1 MKNLK
6 KLRTARHLSQQKLA
20 DEFQLSQQSIYK
32 YENNLAEPDIQTL
45 KKIASFFHT
54 TVDYLIGYSSNDNA
68 LLENQLKPDEAH
80 MLLLYRKLSPE
91 IKPHVDALLE
101 ELTKGTGGKR

>member
-20 DEFQLSQQSIYK
+20 DEFRLSQQSIYK

-45 KKIASFFHT
+45 KSLASFFHT
-54 TVDYLIGYSSNDNA
+54 TVDYLIDYSSNENTLSEKQLNA
-68 LLENQLKPDEAH
+68 DEAH

-91 IKPHVDALLE
+91 IKQHVDALLE
-101 ELTKGTGGKR
+101 ELVKN

>member
-45 KKIASFFHT
+45 KRIASFFHT
-54 TVDYLIGYSSNDNA
+54 TVDYLIDYSTDNDI
-68 LLENQLKPDEAH
+68 LSESQLKPNEAH
-80 MLLLYRKLSPE
+80 MLLLYRKLSPN
-91 IKPHVDALLE
+91 IRQHLDALLE
-101 ELTKGTGGKR
+101 ELTKDTNLNK